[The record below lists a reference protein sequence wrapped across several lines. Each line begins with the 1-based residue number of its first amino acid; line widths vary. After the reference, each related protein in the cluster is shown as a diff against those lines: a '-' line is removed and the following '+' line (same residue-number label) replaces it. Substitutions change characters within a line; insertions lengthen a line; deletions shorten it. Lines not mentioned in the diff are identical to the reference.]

1 MFRDLSFYFILM
13 PFLLGFAPWV
23 SMAAINTMWPGFI
36 VFTAI
41 WVVGPIA
48 KGRRQFFLNPD
59 YGPRAKFRVILIMV
73 IAVLSGTALG
83 SFVFQ
88 PQPVY

>member
-23 SMAAINTMWPGFI
+23 SMAVINTLWPGFI

-41 WVVGPIA
+41 WIAGPIA
-48 KGRRQFFLNPD
+48 KGRREFTANKDF
-59 YGPRAKFRVILIMV
+59 GPRAHIRLMLIMV
-73 IAVLSGTALG
+73 IAVLSGSALG
-83 SFVFQ
+83 SCVFQ